1 MTLQISK
8 KNRERKKAEITY
20 TTKHKN
26 QNQKAGQDVVGK
38 KQHRGKFQDAF

>member
-26 QNQKAGQDVVGK
+26 QKAGQDVVGK